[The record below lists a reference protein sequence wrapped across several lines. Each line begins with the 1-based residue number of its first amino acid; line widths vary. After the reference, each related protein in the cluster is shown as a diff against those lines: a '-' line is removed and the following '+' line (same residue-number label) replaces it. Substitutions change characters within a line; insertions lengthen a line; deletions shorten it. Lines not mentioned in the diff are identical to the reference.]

1 MKQRFSP
8 RIVYDIAERGMNL
21 SSLITFSHHDGHYIY
36 SCTYDSQARPSS
48 TIGLFNP
55 QGFHLYVRDPPPTLS
70 LRLTHSWAPSTDEFL
85 LQESIRMITDD
96 DPTVVALPASK
107 DGQIE
112 GLANTTLVESIGS
125 FQGHIW
131 KAELKTKTEGEANT
145 RLDWYVSSPVKR
157 QSSFISATEEIV
169 AVSCVANTCAFQL
182 RSHEE
187 PFDTRL
193 VFVENLTHVHTQ
205 VKQEI
210 MNHTSQSVLVS
221 GHLHETIKNTISWFV
236 MEEVVS
242 LYS

>member
-1 MKQRFSP
+1 
-8 RIVYDIAERGMNL
+8 
-21 SSLITFSHHDGHYIY
+21 
-36 SCTYDSQARPSS
+36 
-48 TIGLFNP
+48 
-55 QGFHLYVRDPPPTLS
+55 
-70 LRLTHSWAPSTDEFL
+70 
-85 LQESIRMITDD
+85 MITDD

-193 VFVENLTHVHTQ
+193 VFVENLTHVHMQ

-210 MNHTSQSVLVS
+210 KNHTSQSVLVS

-242 LYS
+242 LYRSLGNFAEYRLDISTSQLIKTERGISEPIKVLKAVGFIK

>member
-1 MKQRFSP
+1 M
-8 RIVYDIAERGMNL
+8 IA
-21 SSLITFSHHDGHYIY
+21 
-36 SCTYDSQARPSS
+36 
-48 TIGLFNP
+48 
-55 QGFHLYVRDPPPTLS
+55 
-70 LRLTHSWAPSTDEFL
+70 
-85 LQESIRMITDD
+85 DD

-131 KAELKTKTEGEANT
+131 RAELKTKTQGEANT
-145 RLDWYVSSPVKR
+145 RLDWYVSSVVKR
-157 QSSFISATEEIV
+157 QSSFISATEEII

-187 PFDTRL
+187 PFGTRL

-210 MNHTSQSVLVS
+210 KNQTSQSVLVS